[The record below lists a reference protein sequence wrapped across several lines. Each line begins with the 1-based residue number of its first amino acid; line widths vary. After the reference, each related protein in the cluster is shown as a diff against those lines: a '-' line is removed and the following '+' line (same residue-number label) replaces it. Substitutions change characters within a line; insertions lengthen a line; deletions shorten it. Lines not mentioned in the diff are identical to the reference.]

1 MKYANENPEI
11 RQQKISEAVGKHNDR
26 SFVGMRMKSENQKL
40 LNLSREVSRGMQ
52 KFDLNESTYT
62 SGSKG
67 SSFPTTTNK
76 ETFNS
81 L

>member
-1 MKYANENPEI
+1 
-11 RQQKISEAVGKHNDR
+11 
-26 SFVGMRMKSENQKL
+26 MRMKSENQKL